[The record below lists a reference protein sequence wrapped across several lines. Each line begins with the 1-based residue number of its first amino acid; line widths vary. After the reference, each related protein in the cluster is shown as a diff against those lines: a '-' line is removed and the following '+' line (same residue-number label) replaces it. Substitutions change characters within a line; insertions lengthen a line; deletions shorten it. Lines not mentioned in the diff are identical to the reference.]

1 MAVVLP
7 NEGLPDLLAYWLGKT
22 VNTFFDWQLVLWKN
36 SFTPVQ
42 STVYADIVLA
52 TFTGYSPVTVVK
64 ANWTSPVIDTDKAVS
79 TWNTTPQLWTC
90 TAGSETIYGYALV
103 TPSSPKILAIE
114 RFASPVPVAPGGI
127 IGVLPRLT
135 FTTAP

>member
-1 MAVVLP
+1 MPVVLP
-7 NEGLPDLLAYWLGKT
+7 NEGLPDLLAYWIGKS
-22 VNTFFDWQLVLWKN
+22 VNTFFDWNLVLFKN
-36 SFTPVQ
+36 ALTPVQ
-42 STVYADIVLA
+42 ATVYADLVLA
-52 TFTGYSPVTVVK
+52 TFTGYSAVPVTK
-64 ANWTSPVIDTDKAVS
+64 ADWTSPVIDTDKAVS
-79 TWNTTPQLWTC
+79 TWKTTPTLWTC

-103 TPSSPKILAIE
+103 TPSGPKIMAVE

>member
-7 NEGLPDLLAYWLGKT
+7 NEGLTTLLEYWIGKT
-22 VNTFFDWQLVLWKN
+22 VNTFFDWLLVLFKN
-36 SFTPVQ
+36 NYTPTQ
-42 STVYADIVLA
+42 ASVYADLVLA
-52 TFTGYSPVTVVK
+52 TFTGYSAVTLTK
-64 ANWTSPVIDTDKAVS
+64 ANWTSAVIDTDKAVS

-103 TPSSPKILAIE
+103 TPSSPKIMAVE